1 MDTPRLKR
9 YEDKLAIIHQR
20 SGEIEEWKEDFYTEE
35 RTKLACYK
43 AFQEISE
50 SSMDILAMMLKDS
63 GGLPKDDY
71 SNIDLLQ
78 QKKLLDADMAETLK
92 EANGLRNRVIHHY
105 NGTSEKIAYESM
117 VEMLPKLGEFAEA
130 VERWLQKQ

>member
-9 YEDKLAIIHQR
+9 YKDKLTLISKR
-20 SGEIEEWKEDFYTEE
+20 SGEIEEWKSEFYESE
-35 RTKLACYK
+35 KAKLACFK

-50 SSMDILAMMLKDS
+50 SGMDILAMMLKDL
-63 GGLPKDDY
+63 GELPKDDY
-71 SNIDLLQ
+71 SNIDTLQ
-78 QKKLLDADMAETLK
+78 QKKLLATDMAETLK

-117 VEMLPKLGEFAEA
+117 IEILPKLEEFTEV
-130 VERWLQKQ
+130 VERWLQTQ